1 MRSLLP
7 GSIKASSRGLRAR
20 MRPNSVASVG
30 DVAGW
35 LTSGLFSWR
44 LLPLPPAFRQ
54 IPDERGGF
62 GPFYPI
68 PSGNPLVAG
77 VKHGNCVEARH
88 QRAIERADRGYEVRM
103 ITGFQQ
109 CRDRGVDGGILC
121 AHVVARALRVGG
133 LAAPIKR
140 LLVAGRQRLVPAVLD
155 HIELITQPALV
166 ELHGIDRAHL
176 GLDAGA

>member
-44 LLPLPPAFRQ
+44 LLPLAPAFRQ
-54 IPDERGGF
+54 IPAQRGGF

-77 VKHGNCVEARH
+77 VKHGNCVEAGH
-88 QRAIERADRGYEVRM
+88 QRAIERTNRRHEPRM
-103 ITGFQQ
+103 VTGFEQ
-109 CRDRGVDGGILC
+109 CRYHGVDGGIL
-121 AHVVARALRVGG
+121 RA
-133 LAAPIKR
+133 
-140 LLVAGRQRLVPAVLD
+140 
-155 HIELITQPALV
+155 
-166 ELHGIDRAHL
+166 
-176 GLDAGA
+176 